1 MPNVNKV
8 EAITFSVGVEQAY
21 NHLDPASFPPDDPL
35 APQNPEMHWG
45 WVSGYRFAA
54 VEGEAGPNLDQHFEI
69 HSIGDAN
76 TMVAFQHWRRLLIIT
91 TQVCAIRLLLI
102 F

>member
-35 APQNPEMHWG
+35 APN
-45 WVSGYRFAA
+45 VST
-54 VEGEAGPNLDQHFEI
+54 VILP
-69 HSIGDAN
+69 SISPTTN
-76 TMVAFQHWRRLLIIT
+76 T
-91 TQVCAIRLLLI
+91 
-102 F
+102 